1 MMIRTSRLLL
11 RPAFPEDSREMFAA
25 INDQSLVRMLARAPW
40 PYLPEYAEA
49 HCAAPLDP
57 LALRFV
63 IALPTERGA
72 PIVGMIGIDEREGG
86 ELSLGYWIARDWRRR
101 GFATEAVSAVLDA
114 AVMLGHTQVGASHWL
129 DNPASGKVLAACG
142 FAETGEV
149 RPANCLG
156 RGGELVLARR
166 YSCDLR
172 ERAWMRVAA

>member
-11 RPAFPEDSREMFAA
+11 RPAFPEDAREMFAA
-25 INDQSLVRMLARAPW
+25 INEQSLVRMLARAPW

-49 HCAAPLDP
+49 HCATPLDP

-63 IALPTERGA
+63 IALPTERGS
-72 PIVGMIGIDEREGG
+72 PIVGMVGIDERE
-86 ELSLGYWIARDWRRR
+86 ELSLGYWIAQGWRRR
-101 GFATEAVSAVLDA
+101 GFASEAVSAVLDA
-114 AVMLGHTQVGASHWL
+114 AIMLGHLQVSASHWL

-149 RPANCLG
+149 RPAHCLG